1 MTSSLRN
8 SLHRRNHKERSQL
21 AHRSKF
27 GILEKHKDYVQR
39 ARDYHSKQDR
49 LTRLRQKASD
59 RNKDEFYFGM
69 NKERTVEGV
78 HVKDRGN
85 VSMPMDMVKLLKTQ
99 DEGYVRT
106 TRANGLK
113 ACSLFDQLIPWQKIE
128 KIKSQLTTLANLIT
142 PQDDNLE
149 DDGEDAL
156 DETDLETLREAGV
169 IPPETKRRP
178 PPRHIIFAENETEA
192 KQLSQRPSSDQA
204 KATTEVDVARTEV
217 HLGWKTEESASSR
230 RRRKSKSSA
239 DTSLDVVGDTEETQE
254 LNVQNRKRLLKE
266 LAARLKRDTQLRYTQ
281 RELEMQRL
289 LAGKGGRRKLHGV
302 EEVGAENDDE
312 DGDEMNDGATFKA
325 RSKADEKTYKPR
337 VYKWRIERK
346 R

>member
-21 AHRSKF
+21 SHRAKF

-49 LTRLRQKASD
+49 ITRLRQKAAD

-69 NKERTVEGV
+69 NKEMTVQGV

-106 TRANGLK
+106 MRANGIK
-113 ACSLFDQLIPWQKIE
+113 KIE
-128 KIKSQLTTLANLIT
+128 RIKSQLTALANLIA
-142 PQDDNLE
+142 PQDDNI
-149 DDGEDAL
+149 DHDGEDAL

-178 PPRHIIFAENETEA
+178 PPRHIIFAENETEGECI
-192 KQLSQRPSSDQA
+192 L
-204 KATTEVDVARTEV
+204 
-217 HLGWKTEESASSR
+217 
-230 RRRKSKSSA
+230 
-239 DTSLDVVGDTEETQE
+239 
-254 LNVQNRKRLLKE
+254 
-266 LAARLKRDTQLRYTQ
+266 
-281 RELEMQRL
+281 
-289 LAGKGGRRKLHGV
+289 
-302 EEVGAENDDE
+302 
-312 DGDEMNDGATFKA
+312 
-325 RSKADEKTYKPR
+325 
-337 VYKWRIERK
+337 
-346 R
+346 

>member
-21 AHRSKF
+21 SHRAKF

-49 LTRLRQKASD
+49 LTRLRQKAAD

-69 NKERTVEGV
+69 NKERTVQGV

-106 TRANGLK
+106 MRANGIK
-113 ACSLFDQLIPWQKIE
+113 KIE
-128 KIKSQLTTLANLIT
+128 RIKNQLTALANLIA
-142 PQDDNLE
+142 PPDDDRE

-156 DETDLETLREAGV
+156 DETDLETLREASV
-169 IPPETKRRP
+169 IPPGTKRRP
-178 PPRHIIFAENETEA
+178 PPRHIIFAENETEGDMMTYTAA
-192 KQLSQRPSSDQA
+192 KQLSQQRSSNEV
-204 KATTEVDVARTEV
+204 KTTIEVERAEVD
-217 HLGWKTEESASSR
+217 LGWKTVESVSSR
-230 RRRKSKSSA
+230 RRRKNKSSA
-239 DTSLDVVGDTEETQE
+239 GVSTDIVEDSHETQQ

-289 LAGKGGRRKLHGV
+289 LAGKGGRRKLRGV

-312 DGDEMNDGATFKA
+312 DEDRMDDLAA
-325 RSKADEKTYKPR
+325 SKASKVNEKTYKPR

>member
-21 AHRSKF
+21 SHRAKF

-49 LTRLRQKASD
+49 ITRLRQKAAD

-69 NKERTVEGV
+69 NKERTVQGV

-85 VSMPMDMVKLLKTQ
+85 ISMPMDMVKLLKTQ

-106 TRANGLK
+106 MRANGIK
-113 ACSLFDQLIPWQKIE
+113 KIE
-128 KIKSQLTTLANLIT
+128 RIKSQLTALANLIA
-142 PQDDNLE
+142 PQDDNIE

-156 DETDLETLREAGV
+156 DETDLETLREAGI
-169 IPPETKRRP
+169 IPPGTKQRP
-178 PPRHIIFAENETEA
+178 PPRHIIFAENEVEA
-192 KQLSQRPSSDQA
+192 KQLSQRQSSNKA
-204 KATTEVDVARTEV
+204 KPTIEVDVERTEVD
-217 HLGWKTEESASSR
+217 LGWKTVESASSR
-230 RRRKSKSSA
+230 RRRKNKCSA
-239 DTSLDVVGDTEETQE
+239 VVSTGIVEGAEETRQ

-289 LAGKGGRRKLHGV
+289 LAGKGGRRKLRGV
-302 EEVGAENDDE
+302 EEVGAENDEDE
-312 DGDEMNDGATFKA
+312 DEMDDAAASKT
-325 RSKADEKTYKPR
+325 SKADEKDYKPR

>member
-21 AHRSKF
+21 SHRAKF

-49 LTRLRQKASD
+49 ITRLRQKAAD

-69 NKERTVEGV
+69 NKERTVQGV

-106 TRANGLK
+106 MRANGIK
-113 ACSLFDQLIPWQKIE
+113 AYILCVLKIE
-128 KIKSQLTTLANLIT
+128 RIKSQLTALANLIA
-142 PQDDNLE
+142 PQDDNIE

-156 DETDLETLREAGV
+156 DETDLETLREAGI
-169 IPPETKRRP
+169 IPPGTKRRP
-178 PPRHIIFAENETEA
+178 PPRHIIFAENEVEGES
-192 KQLSQRPSSDQA
+192 KQLSQRQSLNKA
-204 KATTEVDVARTEV
+204 KTTIEVDVERTEVD
-217 HLGWKTEESASSR
+217 LGWKTVESASSR
-230 RRRKSKSSA
+230 RRRKNKCSA
-239 DTSLDVVGDTEETQE
+239 VVSTDIVEDAEEIRQ

-266 LAARLKRDTQLRYTQ
+266 LAARLKRDTQLQYTQ

-289 LAGKGGRRKLHGV
+289 LAGKGGRRKLRGV
-302 EEVGAENDDE
+302 EEVGAANDE
-312 DGDEMNDGATFKA
+312 DEDEMDDAA
-325 RSKADEKTYKPR
+325 ASKASKVDEKNYKPR

>member
-21 AHRSKF
+21 PHRAKF

-49 LTRLRQKASD
+49 ITRLRQKAAD

-69 NKERTVEGV
+69 IKERTVQGV

-106 TRANGLK
+106 MRANGIK
-113 ACSLFDQLIPWQKIE
+113 KIE
-128 KIKSQLTTLANLIT
+128 RIKSQLTALANLIA
-142 PQDDNLE
+142 PQDDNIQ

-156 DETDLETLREAGV
+156 DETDLKTLREAGV

-178 PPRHIIFAENETEA
+178 PPRHIIFAENDTEA
-192 KQLSQRPSSDQA
+192 KQLSQRRSSNQV
-204 KATTEVDVARTEV
+204 KTTTEADVEQAEVD
-217 HLGWKTEESASSR
+217 LGWKTVESASSR
-230 RRRKSKSSA
+230 RRRKNKSSA
-239 DTSLDVVGDTEETQE
+239 GASTDIVEGGEETRQ

-266 LAARLKRDTQLRYTQ
+266 LAARLKRDTQLRCTQ

-289 LAGKGGRRKLHGV
+289 LAGKGGRRKLRGI
-302 EEVGAENDDE
+302 EEVGAENKDE
-312 DGDEMNDGATFKA
+312 DEDEMDDTAASKA
-325 RSKADEKTYKPR
+325 SKADEKTYKPR

>member
-1 MTSSLRN
+1 M
-8 SLHRRNHKERSQL
+8 HRRNHKERSQL
-21 AHRSKF
+21 AHRAKF
-27 GILEKHKDYVQR
+27 GILEKHKDYVKR
-39 ARDYHSKQDR
+39 AQDYHSKQDR
-49 LTRLRQKASD
+49 ITRLRQKAAD

-69 NKERTVEGV
+69 NKERTVQGV

-106 TRANGLK
+106 MRANGIK
-113 ACSLFDQLIPWQKIE
+113 KIE
-128 KIKSQLTTLANLIT
+128 RIKSQLTALANLIA
-142 PQDDNLE
+142 PQDDNME

-156 DETDLETLREAGV
+156 DEIDLETLREAGV

-178 PPRHIIFAENETEA
+178 LPRHIIFAENETEA
-192 KQLSQRPSSDQA
+192 KQLSQQRSSN
-204 KATTEVDVARTEV
+204 KVKTTSEVDIEQAEV
-217 HLGWKTEESASSR
+217 NLGWKTVESASSK
-230 RRRKSKSSA
+230 RRRKNRTSA
-239 DTSLDVVGDTEETQE
+239 GASTDVVEDAEETRQ

-289 LAGKGGRRKLHGV
+289 LAGKGGRRKLRGV
-302 EEVGAENDDE
+302 EEVGAENNDE
-312 DGDEMNDGATFKA
+312 DEDDMVDAVASKA
-325 RSKADEKTYKPR
+325 SKADEKTYKPR

>member
-21 AHRSKF
+21 SHRAKF

-49 LTRLRQKASD
+49 ITRLRQKAAD

-69 NKERTVEGV
+69 IKERTVQGV
-78 HVKDRGN
+78 HVKDRGS

-106 TRANGLK
+106 MRANGIK
-113 ACSLFDQLIPWQKIE
+113 AYILCKIE
-128 KIKSQLTTLANLIT
+128 RIKSQLTALANLIA
-142 PQDDNLE
+142 PQDDNIE

-178 PPRHIIFAENETEA
+178 PPRHIIFAENETEGEYIF
-192 KQLSQRPSSDQA
+192 
-204 KATTEVDVARTEV
+204 KAIISAAIFKPMDVERADVD
-217 HLGWKTEESASSR
+217 LGWKTVESASSR
-230 RRRKSKSSA
+230 RRRKNKSSA
-239 DTSLDVVGDTEETQE
+239 GASMDIVENAEETQQ

-289 LAGKGGRRKLHGV
+289 LAGKGGRRKLRGV
-302 EEVGAENDDE
+302 EEVGAENNDE
-312 DGDEMNDGATFKA
+312 DEDEINDTAASKT
-325 RSKADEKTYKPR
+325 SKADEKTYKPR